1 MTPAFSSTQSLK
13 CQDPATVHVWSR
25 LDLRSGSPAQ
35 SQRDFQPSIEWQK
48 NCGGRRAARNG
59 ERGQRLKSHESTPSS
74 HLAITVDHSGMEV
87 IVRLNGRIDVDSSP
101 DIRDCLLA
109 ILSGKQSLHEVTVD
123 LSDVNHIEASGIATL
138 VEGLKIAG
146 PRQIRLHL
154 QGLHGSALRLFEVT
168 GLLPLFETIH
178 GRKGMA

>member
-1 MTPAFSSTQSLK
+1 
-13 CQDPATVHVWSR
+13 VR
-25 LDLRSGSPAQ
+25 Y
-35 SQRDFQPSIEWQK
+35 
-48 NCGGRRAARNG
+48 AAHNA

-74 HLAITVDHSGMEV
+74 HLAIAVDRSGMEV

-109 ILSGKQSLHEVTVD
+109 ILLSKQSVHRVTVD

-138 VEGLKIAG
+138 VEALKIAG

-154 QGLHGSALRLFEVT
+154 QGLHGSVLRLFEVT

-178 GRKGMA
+178 GGKGVA